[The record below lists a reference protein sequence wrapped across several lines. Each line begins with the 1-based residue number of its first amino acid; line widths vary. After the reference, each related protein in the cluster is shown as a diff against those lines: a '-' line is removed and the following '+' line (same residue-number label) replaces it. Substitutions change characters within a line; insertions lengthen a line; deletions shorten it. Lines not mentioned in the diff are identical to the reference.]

1 MADKRK
7 PWMKWFTRDWRS
19 NAKLRLCSFAARG
32 LWADLLSLMWE
43 SPVCGFLMVEGVIPT
58 ARQLASLLGGSER
71 EITKLRHELGQAGV
85 FSVTGVDDLPAD
97 VTCLIPPDMSHGVIF
112 SRRMVRD
119 MAKEKKDRAN
129 GKGGGNPNLIGLDN
143 GGVNPKDNPQ
153 RSEARGHNPERQEPA
168 AASSSDAAVAM
179 REVDEAF
186 SMWSI
191 LASDL
196 QIPDTGFL
204 NGERRAAL
212 HARLHEIGGMEGWAV
227 AIEKVREAQFFLE
240 PSGKPKRWLHLGW
253 LLKPENFTGL
263 MEGRYAERHAKPASD
278 LDAALAELGRAGAG

>member
-71 EITKLRHELGQAGV
+71 EITKLRHELGQACV

-97 VTCLIPPDMSHGVIF
+97 ITCLIPTDMPHGVIF

-143 GGVNPKDNPQ
+143 GGVNPRNNPQ
-153 RSEARGHNPERQEPA
+153 RSEARDKNSEANASGARAPA
-168 AASSSDAAVAM
+168 RDVIFAELLPWLSK
-179 REVDEAF
+179 
-186 SMWSI
+186 
-191 LASDL
+191 
-196 QIPDTGFL
+196 
-204 NGERRAAL
+204 RA
-212 HARLHEIGGMEGWAV
+212 
-227 AIEKVREAQFFLE
+227 
-240 PSGKPKRWLHLGW
+240 GKDCRSLVGRWLSDTRDDDAVRLVMEACERENPIDPIGW
-253 LLKPENFTGL
+253 IGARFRPKPDKGQEIRDAIARGL
-263 MEGRYAERHAKPASD
+263 NS
-278 LDAALAELGRAGAG
+278 